1 MFKKFYRHFH
11 HYLIPHE
18 RNNYKAKSLHNST
31 LLLYVIFL
39 VVFQMT
45 TSFIKTR
52 NSNILGYATDINTE
66 RVLLLV
72 NQKRQEAGL
81 EPLQLSDQLSTAATN
96 KASDMFA
103 KNYWAHVSPT
113 GTTPWFFISNSGYD
127 YVYAGENLARSF
139 NTADEVVTAW
149 MNSSTHRANIMKAEY
164 ADIGLAVLNGRL
176 NGEDTTLVVQEFGT
190 KANDLAEIRKKQE
203 KKTNLAQ
210 NNPSVN
216 ENIQAKQAVQGANQP
231 TTKQTLVASQQKVVF
246 LPFAFTKSV
255 SMFLAEFLLIVL
267 LFDSIYIWKHKI
279 FRISGHNLAHIIFL
293 VALLG
298 AMGATGIG
306 VIL

>member
-1 MFKKFYRHFH
+1 MFKKFYRYFH

-18 RNNYKAKSLHNST
+18 KNNYKAKSLHNST

-39 VVFQMT
+39 VVFQLT
-45 TSFIKTR
+45 TSSVR
-52 NSNILGYATDINTE
+52 MGMSNVLGYATDINTE

-81 EPLQLSDQLSTAATN
+81 GQLKLNDQLSSAANN
-96 KASDMFA
+96 KASDMFT
-103 KNYWAHVSPT
+103 KNYWAHISPT
-113 GTTPWFFISNSGYD
+113 GTTPWYFISLAGYE

-149 MNSSTHRANIMKAEY
+149 MNSPTHRDNIMKAEY

-190 KANDLAEIRKKQE
+190 KANDLAQMRKEQEE
-203 KKTNLAQ
+203 KKSLAQ
-210 NNPSVN
+210 NNPPRS
-216 ENIQAKQAVQGANQP
+216 ENSHVQQAVAGVNQP
-231 TTKQTLVASQQKVVF
+231 AAKQTLIASQQKVVF

-255 SMFLAEFLLIVL
+255 SMFLAEFLLIIL

-293 VALLG
+293 AALLG